1 MKLEQKQKQKCQVCG
16 CEFYSACLRVKYCP
30 DCNKKLYTSPTQEE
44 KRRRKA
50 KKNKNQGLIDAVKKA
65 AQLGISYGQYM
76 TRVG

>member
-1 MKLEQKQKQKCQVCG
+1 MKLEQKQNKKCQVCG
-16 CEFYSACLRVKYCP
+16 CEFYSACLQVKYCP
-30 DCNKKLYTSPTQEE
+30 DCNTKLYTSPVQEE

-76 TRVG
+76 TRV